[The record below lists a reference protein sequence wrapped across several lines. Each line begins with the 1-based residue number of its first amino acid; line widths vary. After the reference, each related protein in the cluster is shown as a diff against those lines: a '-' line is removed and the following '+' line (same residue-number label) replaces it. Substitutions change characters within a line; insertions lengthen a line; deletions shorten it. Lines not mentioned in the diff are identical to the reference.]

1 MKKLFFI
8 SALIPLIVVV
18 ACNDNK
24 VSHDGHK
31 GEAAKEMY
39 TCPMPED
46 SVFSDKPGKCP
57 KCGMDLVKMEQ
68 DNHEHDKVAYTCPM
82 PEDSVF
88 SDKPGKCPKCGMDLV
103 KMEQDDHA
111 HDKPEYTCPMHPEII
126 RVKPGTCPIC
136 GMDLVKKETGSKQ
149 VTDVELASLLKP
161 TNEFVVSSIPVTT
174 IEKRGEQIEI
184 EALGNI
190 AYDTRQVGSIS
201 ARVSGRI
208 EKLYVRYRYQKIK
221 KGQRILDIYS
231 PELLTAQ
238 QNLLF
243 LLQNDEENTTFIQA
257 AKEKLLLLGMS
268 HEQLQQV
275 IQSGKPALTI
285 AVYSSYS
292 GHIHEAANRGTM
304 NTSSGAMKDISLLTE
319 ELSLKEGMY
328 VQKGQSV
335 FTVFNPDR
343 AWAILNIYGEN
354 QSLVKTGNIVRIVP
368 ETAPD
373 KDFRASIDFIEPF
386 YRRDSKTLT
395 ARVYFNNSSLKIP
408 IGSQVKATIF
418 GNTKEAYWL
427 PKEAVLSLGMDRV
440 VFSKTNG
447 GFRAVKISTGIMHE
461 KHIQIISGLAA
472 TDSVAVN
479 AQYLMD
485 SESFIKIKN

>member
-1 MKKLFFI
+1 ML
-8 SALIPLIVVV
+8 LIAAV
-18 ACNDNK
+18 ACNNNNEDP
-24 VSHDGHK
+24 H
-31 GEAAKEMY
+31 AAHNAETTKEMY

-57 KCGMDLVKMEQ
+57 KCGMELVKMEQ
-68 DNHEHDKVAYTCPM
+68 DKHETDKA
-82 PEDSVF
+82 
-88 SDKPGKCPKCGMDLV
+88 
-103 KMEQDDHA
+103 
-111 HDKPEYTCPMHPEII
+111 EYTCPMHPEII
-126 RVKPGTCPIC
+126 RDKPGTCPIC

-149 VTDVELASLLKP
+149 VVDVELESLLKP
-161 TNEFVVSSIPVTT
+161 TNEFVISSIPVTT
-174 IEKRGEQIEI
+174 VEKRGEQIEI

-208 EKLYVRYRYQKIK
+208 EKLYVRYRYQKIN
-221 KGQRILDIYS
+221 KGQKILDIYS

-243 LLQNDEENTTFIQA
+243 LLKNDAENKTFIQA

-268 HEQLQQV
+268 NEQLQQV
-275 IQSGKPALTI
+275 IQSGTPSLTI
-285 AVYSSYS
+285 AVYSNYS
-292 GHIHEAANRGTM
+292 GHIHEAANGGTM
-304 NTSSGAMKDISLLTE
+304 NTSAGIMKDISLITE

-328 VQKGQSV
+328 IQKGQSV

-343 AWAILNIYGEN
+343 AWAILNIYGDN
-354 QSLVKTGNIVRIVP
+354 QSLVKIGNTVRVVP
-368 ETAPD
+368 ETAPG

-386 YRRDSKTLT
+386 YRNESKTLT

-418 GNTKEAYWL
+418 GNTKDAYWL
-427 PKEAVLSLGMDRV
+427 PKEAVLSLGMDKV
-440 VFSKTNG
+440 VFGKTDG
-447 GFRAVKISTGIMHE
+447 GFKAVKIYTGIIHE
-461 KHIQIISGLAA
+461 KHIQILSGLTV
-472 TDSVAVN
+472 TDSVAAN